1 MERVFTEDVGSR
13 YKAGEIRDYPL
24 PTWLD
29 IGRVIGKEFDAFS
42 EPVIETA
49 QRAARSNRAG
59 DEDQA
64 EMREL
69 RTMVEEQARQ
79 IAHFQSELVKRPAK
93 RGPGRPRKTK
103 ET

>member
-24 PTWLD
+24 PTWID
-29 IGRVIGKEFDAFS
+29 IGRAIDKEFDAFS

-64 EMREL
+64 ERQEL
-69 RTMVEEQARQ
+69 RAMVEEQARK
-79 IAHFQSELVKRPAK
+79 IARLETELAKRPIK
-93 RGPGRPRKTK
+93 RGPGRPRTK
-103 ET
+103 KEP